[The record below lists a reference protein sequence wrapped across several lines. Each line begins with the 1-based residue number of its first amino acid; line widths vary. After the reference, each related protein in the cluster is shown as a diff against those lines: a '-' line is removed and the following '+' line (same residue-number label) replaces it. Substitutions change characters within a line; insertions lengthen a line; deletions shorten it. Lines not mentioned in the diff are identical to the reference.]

1 MKGLNQH
8 PDRTD
13 RPTLGRSSWATRQW
27 LVRCARA
34 LAAFVASWVLFGA
47 APALAAENM
56 SQLPPPAPMCGADGT
71 TVEAPPPLR
80 SASGDELSAP
90 CSEDLMR
97 LVGAKSDQPS
107 KDALWR
113 AQAQVDHAV
122 ILLGAA
128 QVAPQPVLLTPT
140 PAPELGPVEQPTQI
154 YRPPRS

>member
-1 MKGLNQH
+1 M
-8 PDRTD
+8 RC
-13 RPTLGRSSWATRQW
+13 
-27 LVRCARA
+27 VRAF
-34 LAAFVASWVLFGA
+34 AAFVASWTLFGS
-47 APALAAENM
+47 APALAAEDM

-97 LVGAKSDQPS
+97 LVGASDDRPS
-107 KDALWR
+107 KGALWV

-128 QVAPQPVLLTPT
+128 QGAPQPVLLTLV
-140 PAPELGPVEQPTQI
+140 PAPELAPVEHPTQI